1 MNPCEVDY
9 GDIRMINE
17 LITRSERVVASLY
30 SVSASELAQFSPQS
44 LTPKDLDSRAEFYS
58 SCFEIKMLGRTMG

>member
-1 MNPCEVDY
+1 
-9 GDIRMINE
+9 MINE

-58 SCFEIKMLGRTMG
+58 SCFESKCSDERWVEHSVVLCWDNQ